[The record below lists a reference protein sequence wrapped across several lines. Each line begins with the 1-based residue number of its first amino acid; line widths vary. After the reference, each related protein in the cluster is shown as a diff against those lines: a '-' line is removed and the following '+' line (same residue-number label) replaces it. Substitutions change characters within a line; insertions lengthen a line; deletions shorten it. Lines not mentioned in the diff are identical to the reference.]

1 MPIARYRPPEGYLTL
16 AQAQERLGI
25 SKVTFH
31 RLVRRASL
39 LTHRDPRDSR
49 VRLLRIAD
57 VDRLMEPVPE
67 QADRNA
73 TLHPGGAP

>member
-1 MPIARYRPPEGYLTL
+1 MLVAKYRPPEGYLTM

-39 LTHRDPRDSR
+39 PLHRDHRDSR
-49 VRLLRIAD
+49 VRLLRITD

-67 QADRNA
+67 
-73 TLHPGGAP
+73 

>member
-1 MPIARYRPPEGYLTL
+1 MAVAKYRPPEGYLTM

-31 RLVRRASL
+31 RLVRRADL
-39 LTHRDPRDSR
+39 PTHRDHRDSR
-49 VRLLRIAD
+49 VRLLRTID

-67 QADRNA
+67 QAKR
-73 TLHPGGAP
+73 TLT

>member
-1 MPIARYRPPEGYLTL
+1 MPVAKYRPPAGYLTM

-31 RLVRRASL
+31 RLVRRAGL
-39 LTHRDPRDSR
+39 PTHRDPRDTR
-49 VRLLRIAD
+49 VRLLRTAD

-67 QADRNA
+67 QDER
-73 TLHPGGAP
+73 TPT